1 MISEISKLCLLTK
14 TKEPEG
20 SDFLLLT
27 IWQDAMD
34 YYARYQHSV
43 WERKRDAEKK
53 YLIELVKTASLL
65 SKAAAH
71 DA

>member
-1 MISEISKLCLLTK
+1 
-14 TKEPEG
+14 
-20 SDFLLLT
+20 
-27 IWQDAMD
+27 MD